1 MNLFSPPLRHKRLF
15 SWRGVAL
22 RRCHWSKVAAGSRWP
37 LFLDSTETR
46 GNNLLVL
53 NYRQNSEFENKFQ
66 KSHNINLCSCFH
78 FIQQVLSPFLFLLKN
93 KHCFDKISS
102 HRDSEISVHSP
113 LSLFQKE
120 FSKQKKALEIVCWMS
135 QGYFIHIRKWAASS
149 QSKMYLCFNRIIIQC
164 YLHFFFFFSP
174 YVLMM
179 ICVSFMQFQQSL
191 LCLLP
196 FPAIENHVS
205 WFHGWTNQPT
215 QGLLHIGGKSS
226 FWNPSSHCFSCNQ
239 TDFYRKDCSWGNK
252 WEITVQQP
260 ENSWKDG

>member
-120 FSKQKKALEIVCWMS
+120 FSKQKKALEIVSWMS
-135 QGYFIHIRKWAASS
+135 QGISFISESGQPPVRAKCIFVSTES
-149 QSKMYLCFNRIIIQC
+149 LSNVT
-164 YLHFFFFFSP
+164 FFFFFSP
-174 YVLMM
+174 LM
-179 ICVSFMQFQQSL
+179 S
-191 LCLLP
+191 
-196 FPAIENHVS
+196 
-205 WFHGWTNQPT
+205 
-215 QGLLHIGGKSS
+215 
-226 FWNPSSHCFSCNQ
+226 
-239 TDFYRKDCSWGNK
+239 
-252 WEITVQQP
+252 
-260 ENSWKDG
+260 